1 MMYTFYEQTIF
12 LGQFILLGMFIAII
26 SDTFNIIFMKK
37 KWYHIILEIILWF
50 ILIVFSSLFIIKI
63 NDGYLPLYFFI
74 FFLVGYM
81 LYIKLL
87 QKKYYH
93 TWECIKKQ
101 KERIIDIVFP
111 IELFSYIYNKLKKI
125 YLSIKKNIHEKLVNK
140 KRKKLKQE
148 N

>member
-93 TWECIKKQ
+93 
-101 KERIIDIVFP
+101 IVFP